1 MVMVTKE
8 LASLLMMVKLV
19 MDEEHACG
27 QVGQGGV
34 QCWWAGDG
42 PQPQAWPAKQQ
53 KREG

>member
-8 LASLLMMVKLV
+8 LASLLMMVKPV
-19 MDEEHACG
+19 MDEEHARSW
-27 QVGQGGV
+27 VGQGGV

-42 PQPQAWPAKQQ
+42 PRPQAWLAKQL